1 MELTARAMVK
11 AIDQAK
17 LVDQSNVYILIEVE
31 GGVVQN
37 VQQQGFLPH
46 PIRVLVRDY
55 DNMKV
60 EPHEYQDEEWTLG
73 VKEDGA

>member
-1 MELTARAMVK
+1 MEPTARAMVK
-11 AIDQAK
+11 AIDHAK
-17 LVDQSNVYILIEVE
+17 LVDQSNAYILIEVE

-73 VKEDGA
+73 EKEDGA

>member
-1 MELTARAMVK
+1 MEATAGGMERAV
-11 AIDQAK
+11 DQAK
-17 LVDQSNVYILIEVE
+17 LADQSNAYILIEVE

-73 VKEDGA
+73 AKEDGA